1 MKRCREQFPYE
12 KRTNKEVQR
21 LLKNNQDYPFGETED
36 LCVLPKNTDKPI
48 TLEQMMRNRNIQ
60 F

>member
-12 KRTNKEVQR
+12 KRANKEVLR
-21 LLKNNQDYPFGETED
+21 LLKNNQDYPFRETED